1 MAHLIISWISY
12 RSFNMKCVCFEFEI
26 ILMNLVVFQENN
38 KTTRARMD
46 STSELN
52 KLVPDVWYWWVSPTF
67 FFFKKKE

>member
-1 MAHLIISWISY
+1 
-12 RSFNMKCVCFEFEI
+12 MKCVCFEFEI

-67 FFFKKKE
+67 FKKIKINYRWGQASHI